1 MDVKREGRSWWK
13 KDMWSGKGKGDSLGE
28 EVDDQKR
35 EGESYGNEGDVNG
48 RRRRWKRGNG
58 KRE

>member
-1 MDVKREGRSWWK
+1 
-13 KDMWSGKGKGDSLGE
+13 MWSGKGKGDSLGE

-48 RRRRWKRGNG
+48 RRGRWKRGNG
-58 KRE
+58 KTE